1 MKLRAR
7 EVWFAVRCRLCS
19 LVSLPLPLS
28 GSRRDSDADVALLL
42 SQVSTGSRAP
52 ELWYLSNPPPSTSTQ
67 TTR

>member
-1 MKLRAR
+1 MKIRSR
-7 EVWFAVRCRLCS
+7 EVWFAVRFRLFS
-19 LVSLPLPLS
+19 LVSLPLPLR
-28 GSRRDSDADVALLL
+28 GSRRDLDADVALLL